1 MAIVHWI
8 LVILALV
15 CLLAAAFDTKKIA
28 LNLTATGLFLWLLS
42 TLITSTTR

>member
-15 CLLAAAFDTKKIA
+15 CFLAAAFDAKSTRFA
-28 LNLTATGLFLWLLS
+28 FNLTAAGLFLWVLS
-42 TLITSTTR
+42 TLLVR